1 MIRYGNLTANRRDH
15 HRSCPLLMG
24 KMVRARSGTRGRS
37 RRGATIAEFALT
49 LISLFL
55 LIFFPCCNAV
65 LFCTAYVSLDNI
77 NREAVESVAMS
88 DTAELA
94 ERRTHELL
102 TRYINPL
109 LTLYQP
115 VQLDPQSA
123 AHLMIAV
130 NQRDGDCQ
138 CYDAARGLPRDKQP
152 GFKDNRSRLSY
163 SYRLQVDC
171 VIRPFFNL
179 SSIPAVGQTAII
191 GRATQ
196 VSVSAMAPIENLGSL
211 NSVDHSQGLNQKL

>member
-1 MIRYGNLTANRRDH
+1 MCADSKYADKSLTNRRDH
-15 HRSCPLLMG
+15 DRSCPLLMG
-24 KMVRARSGTRGRS
+24 KIVRARPGVRDRS

-65 LFCTAYVSLDNI
+65 LFCSAYVSLDNI
-77 NREAVESVAMS
+77 NREAVESVSMS
-88 DTAELA
+88 DTMELA
-94 ERRTHELL
+94 QRRAHELL
-102 TRYINPL
+102 TRYTNPL

-130 NQRDGDCQ
+130 SQKDGDSQ
-138 CYDAARGLPRDKQP
+138 YYDATRRLPRHEQP

-179 SSIPAVGQTAII
+179 SSIPVVGQTAII

-196 VSVSAMAPIENLGSL
+196 VSVSATAPIENLGSL
-211 NSVDHSQGLNQKL
+211 NSVDNS